1 MKLTLYPINSA
12 ATRNPYKYLY
22 GFVEAAGLMGYPLGR
37 KGVLTTEDNL
47 DNILDGIYWSTNTNV
62 PENNPSGT
70 YNNIYIQ
77 ISNTYNRNDRFQ
89 IMFSANNGTA
99 LFRFGQLS
107 AGNNWSSWR
116 AFSFLQ

>member
-1 MKLTLYPINSA
+1 M
-12 ATRNPYKYLY
+12 
-22 GFVEAAGLMGYPLGR
+22 EAAGLMGYPLGR

-77 ISNTYNRNDRFQ
+77 IVGDAIIATPNIT
-89 IMFSANNGTA
+89 I
-99 LFRFGQLS
+99 LFLVFYQ
-107 AGNNWSSWR
+107 
-116 AFSFLQ
+116 